1 MNQVLVTEIA
11 RNALI
16 LALKIGGPLLI
27 VGLLL
32 GLIISIFQAATQINE
47 QTLTFIPKIVGIV
60 VTLVLIVPW
69 IITSFSQF
77 ATTLI
82 KNIPF
87 YVNQ

>member
-16 LALKIGGPLLI
+16 LALKIGRPLLI

-60 VTLVLIVPW
+60 VTLVLIVRW